1 MSFGAPHL
9 FWLLLVPAAL
19 LAWEIFRKQSAAANQ
34 HPKILQAETGTHSV
48 RLSTF
53 NSQLSTRAVRP
64 RVLLALGLACA
75 VVALTRPQWGRIDE
89 PVFDQSREILIA
101 VDLSRSMLA
110 TDVKPSRLER
120 SKLLIRSLLEKL
132 DGERIGLVV
141 FSGTAFLQSPLSAD
155 YEILS
160 EFLPAIGPDYLPEG
174 GTNFRALIE
183 TSLAAFGTGTAAD
196 RFLIV
201 LSDGEATDDDWKAL
215 VPDLKKKD
223 IRVISLGVGT
233 EAGSMIPD
241 GAGGFVKDDRGAVV
255 LSKLDNS
262 SLRELA
268 QATGGTYRDASSW
281 LDLAEVLQS
290 TVEAG
295 RKGEF
300 MEKNTVRLVERFQW
314 ALAPACLFLLLS
326 FWLEFPVRPRPRD
339 LKLSASQGGTGG
351 PPVQETPAT
360 SAAAKAAVTAAALVL
375 FVLAAPSTT
384 RAATSTTPPKPAPA
398 EQLSPLGKI
407 VGRLSTKP
415 DRTGRDWAE
424 LAGET
429 VTWGKKIQSE
439 QKPVPEGP
447 VRDAL
452 TAVDLGS
459 ALDAKTAD
467 WPKLRR
473 DLEALLEKP
482 EDQKQQNQ
490 QQQKNDQ
497 DQNQSQDQQQQQQQQ
512 NQDSKDQKSDQQQS
526 PQNQQQ
532 QQQQQSQSDQQKSDE
547 QKNSDQKQDSAF
559 GDMKD
564 KPPPPQPHPGETQK
578 VGGTPEKK
586 EGDPKEAADP
596 SLVMPLQKLDQLRN
610 QDSPAKLFRLME
622 GEKKPAP
629 GKKGKDW

>member
-1 MSFGAPHL
+1 MSFAWPHL
-9 FWLLLVPAAL
+9 FWLLLAPAAL
-19 LAWEIFRKQSAAANQ
+19 LAWEILRTQRAATNS
-34 HPKILQAETGTHSV
+34 HPKILQAEASARSF
-48 RLSTF
+48 RLSTL
-53 NSQLSTRAVRP
+53 NPQLSTRTTPP
-64 RVLLALGLACA
+64 RVLLALGLACS

-110 TDVKPSRLER
+110 TDIKPSRLER

-155 YEILS
+155 YEILR
-160 EFLPAIGPDYLPEG
+160 EFLPALGPDYLPEG
-174 GTNFRALIE
+174 GTNYQALIE
-183 TSLAAFGTGTAAD
+183 TSLAAFGSGTAAD

-201 LSDGEATDDDWKAL
+201 LSDGEATDDNWKSL
-215 VPDLKKKD
+215 VSDLKKKD

-233 EAGSMIPD
+233 ETGSMIPD
-241 GAGGFVKDDRGAVV
+241 GAGSFVKDDRGAVV
-255 LSKLDNS
+255 LSRLDNS
-262 SLRELA
+262 TLRELA

-314 ALAPACLFLLLS
+314 ALAPALLLLLLS
-326 FWLEFPVRPRPRD
+326 FWREFPVRPRPRE
-339 LKLSASQGGTGG
+339 LKLSDQKPGPVPAS
-351 PPVQETPAT
+351 PAVST
-360 SAAAKAAVTAAALVL
+360 ASKAAAIA
-375 FVLAAPSTT
+375 VLALSVLAVPFST
-384 RAATSTTPPKPAPA
+384 RAATPAAPAPA

-407 VGRLSTKP
+407 VTRLADKS

-424 LAGET
+424 LARET
-429 VTWGKKIQSE
+429 VTWG
-439 QKPVPEGP
+439 QKLQTSQQPVPEGP

-452 TAVDLGS
+452 AAVDLGS

-467 WPKLRR
+467 WPKLRSE
-473 DLEALLEKP
+473 LEALLQKP
-482 EDQKQQNQ
+482 EQQNQDKPDQPPPQKDDQNKDQQQQDQKQQNQ
-490 QQQKNDQ
+490 N
-497 DQNQSQDQQQQQQQQ
+497 SQ
-512 NQDSKDQKSDQQQS
+512 DQKSDQQQQ
-526 PQNQQQ
+526 QNQQQ
-532 QQQQQSQSDQQKSDE
+532 SPSDQQQSDQPKSDQQKADE
-547 QKNSDQKQDSAF
+547 QKQDSAF

-564 KPPPPQPHPGETQK
+564 KQPPPPQPQPGETQK

-622 GEKKPAP
+622 GDKKPTP